1 MENKT
6 IYYIIGGIAVLG
18 IGYYFYNK
26 SKNTDLEDKNSED
39 AEIEKTLENEEIAN
53 KKAVNEKIAEGKL
66 ASSDKFTAV
75 KLNLPTSLTG
85 ISTPVTPVTPSE
97 PVQNTGIQG
106 LTGSDRRDFRKET
119 RATCEEKY
127 GKGRDYNQCKRR
139 VKNGGVPFT
148 GSFQEPVDSQFMFSE
163 FENSLNLDL

>member
-18 IGYYFYNK
+18 IGYYLYNK
-26 SKNTDLEDKNSED
+26 SKNTDLENKNSED

-85 ISTPVTPVTPSE
+85 ISTPVTPSE
-97 PVQNTGIQG
+97 PVDNTGIKG
-106 LTGSDRRDFRKET
+106 LKGSERRDFRKET

-127 GKGRDYNQCKRR
+127 GKGRDYNQCKKR
-139 VKNGGVPFT
+139 VKKGGVAFT
-148 GSFQEPVDSQFMFSE
+148 GNFEGMIDSRFMFSE

>member
-6 IYYIIGGIAVLG
+6 IYYVIGGIAVLG

-26 SKNTDLEDKNSED
+26 SKNTISEDKESAVTTKE
-39 AEIEKTLENEEIAN
+39 EEEILKEEKLAEQ
-53 KKAVNEKIAEGKL
+53 KLVNEKIAEGKL
-66 ASSDKFTAV
+66 TSRISASSTA

-85 ISTPVTPVTPSE
+85 ISTPVTPSE

-106 LTGSDRRDFRKET
+106 LRGSDRRDFRKET

-139 VKNGGVPFT
+139 VKSGGLAFT
-148 GSFQEPVDSQFMFSE
+148 GDFEGTVNSQFMFSE